1 MVEWSV
7 SSRFLLPITLE
18 QAIRKVITFS
28 KKFWHFN
35 SPNLARGSEWGYLDN
50 TKHFIFGLCN
60 MKKNC
65 LFETVTAPKRPIL
78 FCLVYQRVFGHFT
91 TIPDYFRRF
100 PKVPEDS
107 RRLSKISE
115 TNEGFRRLPKMSG
128 ERSKHSTLFSLETGN
143 VKKLANLTAN
153 SENYGK

>member
-1 MVEWSV
+1 MKQLS
-7 SSRFLLPITLE
+7 
-18 QAIRKVITFS
+18 FS
-28 KKFWHFN
+28 HFN
-35 SPNLARGSEWGYLDN
+35 S
-50 TKHFIFGLCN
+50 
-60 MKKNC
+60 KK

-78 FCLVYQRVFGHFT
+78 FCLVYQRVFDHFT

-115 TNEGFRRLPKMSG
+115 TNEEVRRLPKMSG

-153 SENYGK
+153 SKNYGK